1 MASDLFARIVL
12 QLQDNASK
20 GLESAR
26 KHIDGIGQDIDR
38 AKHLAAE
45 FLGVFA
51 IKSGAENIV
60 RLSDQFANL
69 SARIK
74 LATSSEQ
81 EYNTAQS
88 ELFNIA
94 QRSRTA
100 LDTVV
105 ALYAKVQ
112 IGVKNLGGT
121 QKQSFD
127 TTEAITQAFKISG
140 ASASESAGGIQ
151 QLTQSLASGVLRG
164 EEFNSIM
171 ENGSRVAQALADG
184 LDVPV
189 AALRGMAEQGE
200 LTADRVISALLSQK
214 EKLAAEY
221 ATLPQTVSGAWQQ
234 LENQFL
240 KYIGTSKD
248 VSGANRGIVDSI
260 AYVADHL
267 DGLITVT
274 VKAGEVLVG
283 VFAANKLKGLV
294 LFGQGLI
301 ATRTELR
308 ATEAAAV
315 TAAASVATA
324 ADATA
329 RGITAGA
336 AAASTAIAA
345 GATSAEA
352 AIAAATA
359 AGTAAAASARIQGA
373 SVAES
378 IAIAGMAAGKA
389 AMAAGATQA
398 AAAKAA
404 FNVTKQ
410 AALDAGATEVQAA
423 TAARTAQRAF
433 NAEIRLTAGAFSEA
447 ALAAQAAAARTA
459 AAAEAASARS
469 ARAIGLVNKALIIP
483 MLAMLAWDFTKW
495 VLPLNVV
502 QKISATFDQML
513 VVVGAFFTLMTH
525 PFSLQN
531 WKEWWVE
538 LGKINE
544 HFDDVRAHIDGLD
557 KAPPPTAF
565 NKIKQSADSMAEG
578 IDASLTK
585 AKDAAKTH
593 ADAMVKP
600 YDDAAKA
607 IIAAF
612 DAEAV
617 QIDKD
622 LKDRLYAIDYL
633 ATSEEQKIA
642 AATQAVIDAEF
653 KKTTA
658 VLNTKAELDKTWN
671 ETYGRAIEL
680 ARKAGGDITALE
692 QQGAEARIGSL
703 QSVVNAYQSSVDS
716 MISEEHRLL
725 DAVRHTAEERE
736 NLSRS
741 VEDKIRALQQKGM
754 SDVQAYAD
762 QQKQIDEKQAASKKA
777 LHEGNFT
784 DAKKYAEEAIRLAES
799 TAHAVDNVSKDGQ
812 GKTQRKEAISEN
824 QAVAQSIAQIKES
837 AALADSALSGLGNAQ
852 LTQAQNVAKSLD
864 GAKSGLAEFKSEL
877 DRTLAEV
884 NSKAQLKISLD
895 ATAAQVEIGK
905 LAALA
910 NAKELSVKI
919 KADPINA
926 DAEIAALKTTLEAAD
941 IKVPAA
947 VKFAEL
953 RNEELEKLQNELN
966 VGMAFLQSVPVNV
979 STTNALET
987 LEQFKSETDAK
998 LSEPTEAQ
1006 HSVLPNVDDIY
1017 RVIAD
1022 IKQNTSSTHTIY
1034 VQEIQ
1039 QHANGGPIRFM
1050 ATGGP
1055 VSGPGF
1061 RRVTGAISGPGTGT
1075 SDEVPIMGSNGE
1087 FMMKEAAVSYYG
1099 DAFMNAV
1106 NNREFPRLPN
1116 YATGGPIANSP
1127 AAAPANMSTPQ
1138 MDTIN
1143 LVFHFGPKAIPVQ
1156 TSRSLARDLA
1166 VELRSLARAS

>member
-12 QLQDNASK
+12 QLQDNASR

-38 AKHLAAE
+38 VKHLAAE

-51 IKSGAENIV
+51 LKSGAENIV

-69 SARIK
+69 SAKIK

-81 EYNTAQS
+81 EYNAAQS

-121 QKQSFD
+121 QKQTFD
-127 TTEAITQAFKISG
+127 TTEAITRAFKISG

-184 LDVPV
+184 LGVPV

-240 KYIGTSKD
+240 KYIGTSND
-248 VSGANRGIVDSI
+248 VSGANRGIADSI

-267 DGLITVT
+267 DGLIQGA
-274 VKAGEVLVG
+274 VKAGEVLIG
-283 VFAANKLKGLV
+283 VFAANKLKGLA
-294 LFGQGLI
+294 LFGQGLV
-301 ATRTELR
+301 AARTELR
-308 ATEAAAV
+308 ATAAAAV
-315 TAAASVATA
+315 TAATSVARA

-329 RGITAGA
+329 RGV
-336 AAASTAIAA
+336 AA
-345 GATSAEA
+345 GATAAATAIAGGATVAES

-378 IAIAGMAAGKA
+378 IAIAGMAAGKS

-404 FNVTKQ
+404 FNATKQ
-410 AALDAGATEVQAA
+410 AALEAGATEVQAA
-423 TAARTAQRAF
+423 TAAKAAQRAF
-433 NAEIRLTAGAFSEA
+433 NAEVRLTAGAFSEA

-459 AAAEAASARS
+459 ASVEAASRRS
-469 ARAIGLVNKALIIP
+469 ALALDLVNKALFLP
-483 MLAMLAWDFTKW
+483 MAAMAAWDVGKW
-495 VLPLNVV
+495 ALQFEWV
-502 QKISATFDQML
+502 QQASANAGEKIAKI
-513 VVVGAFFTLMTH
+513 VAFMKAMTA
-525 PFSLQN
+525 PFSSQS
-531 WKEWWVE
+531 WAEFGAE
-538 LGKINE
+538 IERINE
-544 HFDDVRAHIDGLD
+544 HFGDVRAKIDGID

-578 IDASLTK
+578 IDAAL
-585 AKDAAKTH
+585 AKTQDAAKRH
-593 ADAMVKP
+593 ADAMIKP

-642 AATQAVIDAEF
+642 ATTQAVIDAEF

-716 MISEEHRLL
+716 MISEEYRLL

-762 QQKQIDEKQAASKKA
+762 QQKQIDEKQAAAKKA
-777 LHEGNFT
+777 LLEGNFT

-864 GAKSGLAEFKSEL
+864 GAKSGLADFKGEL
-877 DRTLAEV
+877 DRTIASV
-884 NSKAQLKISLD
+884 NQSAQIKISIDANAAKIEMDKLD
-895 ATAAQVEIGK
+895 A
-905 LAALA
+905 LAS
-910 NAKELSVKI
+910 AKELSVKI

-926 DAEIAALKTTLEAAD
+926 DAEIAALKATLEASD

-947 VKFAEL
+947 VSFSKV
-953 RNEELEKLQNELN
+953 RGEELEKLQNELN

-979 STTNALET
+979 STEHALQT
-987 LEQFKSETDAK
+987 LEGFKADIDSK
-998 LSEPTEAQ
+998 LSAQTEAA
-1006 HSVLPNVDDIY
+1006 HFVNPDFGAIY
-1017 RVIAD
+1017 AAID
-1022 IKQNTSSTHTIY
+1022 GIKQSTFSTHTIY
-1034 VQEIQ
+1034 VNKVE
-1039 QHANGGPIRFM
+1039 NN
-1050 ATGGP
+1050 ATGGLIQHLATGGR
-1055 VSGPGF
+1055 VAAKTF
-1061 RRVTGAISGPGTGT
+1061 RRVIGAISGPGTGT
-1075 SDEVPIMGSNGE
+1075 SDDVPVMASNGE
-1087 FMMKEAAVSYYG
+1087 FVVKTDAVQYYG
-1099 DAFMNAV
+1099 VNFMNAL
-1106 NNREFPRLPN
+1106 NNKQLPVAPG
-1116 YATGGPIANSP
+1116 YAIGGAVGQVDT
-1127 AAAPANMSTPQ
+1127 AAQSRAPDPQ
-1138 MDTIN
+1138 MDTVN
-1143 LVFHFGPKAIPVQ
+1143 LVFTFASKAIPVQ